1 MKRSASYFCTWNA
14 QNFGRKDAA
23 LEKNGSIFLG
33 SEGAKKARDA
43 MNEEFIFGQ
52 GGLADQYGPIRDC
65 LYFVLDDGWDVPY
78 GVHPDSQIEAFGSL
92 EMSGDRFP

>member
-43 MNEEFIFGQ
+43 MNEEFIFGPVS
-52 GGLADQYGPIRDC
+52 YTH
-65 LYFVLDDGWDVPY
+65 LDVYKRQDVPPV
-78 GVHPDSQIEAFGSL
+78 GPV
-92 EMSGDRFP
+92 